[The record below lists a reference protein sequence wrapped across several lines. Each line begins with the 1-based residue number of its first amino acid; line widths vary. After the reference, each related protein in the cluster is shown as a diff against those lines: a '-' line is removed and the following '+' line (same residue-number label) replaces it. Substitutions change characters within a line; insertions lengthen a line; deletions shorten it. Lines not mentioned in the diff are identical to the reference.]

1 MLLKIS
7 TFLALTMA
15 WCLADETTTA
25 RPRFLP
31 EISLAGM
38 PYRQIEL
45 AVTEAELRRGL
56 MDRTYLAD
64 DGGMLFFYGRPK
76 FAAFWMKNTR
86 IPLDVLFLDE
96 QGTILQVATMA
107 VEPPQAPGE
116 SDEAYEARLKSY
128 LCLRPATCALEIAA
142 GRAAE
147 LGLAPGSRI
156 PGLALRVLL
165 QNIMAIQG
173 SEGNPPAYPNR

>member
-15 WCLADETTTA
+15 WCLADEITTA

-31 EISLAGM
+31 EISLGGM
-38 PYRQIEL
+38 PCRQIEL

-76 FAAFWMKNTR
+76 FTAFWMKHTR
-86 IPLDVLFLDE
+86 IPLDVIFLDAE
-96 QGTILQVATMA
+96 GVILQVTTMA

-116 SDEAYEARLKSY
+116 SEADYEERLPSYPCARPV
-128 LCLRPATCALEIAA
+128 CAALEIAA

-147 LGLAPGSRI
+147 LGLAPGTRI
-156 PGLALRVLL
+156 PDLALRVLL